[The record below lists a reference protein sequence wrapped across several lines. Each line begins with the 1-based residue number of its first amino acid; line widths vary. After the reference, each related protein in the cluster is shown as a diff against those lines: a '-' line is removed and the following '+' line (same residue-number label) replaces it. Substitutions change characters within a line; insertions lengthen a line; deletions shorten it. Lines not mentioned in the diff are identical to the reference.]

1 MSDSSSKPG
10 KRRAEAP
17 KRSGGA
23 ALAASTD
30 RLRNIAASVVWVVA
44 VVCALTL
51 AVGALLVSLD
61 FNRDNAVV
69 DFVLNIANSID
80 FGEFKDFKP
89 DVEKG
94 ASAADRESARQS
106 AETKSVM
113 VNWGIAAIIYLVVGK
128 VLERLLRPKK

>member
-10 KRRAEAP
+10 KRRAETP
-17 KRSGGA
+17 KRGGGV

-30 RLRNIAASVVWVVA
+30 RLRNLAASVVWIVA

-51 AVGALLVSLD
+51 AVGALLIALD
-61 FNRDNAVV
+61 FNRSNAIV
-69 DFVLNIANSID
+69 DLVTQAADAID
-80 FGEFKDFKP
+80 FGEFKEFDAGKS
-89 DVEKG
+89 K
-94 ASAADRESARQS
+94 ASRESAL
-106 AETKSVM
+106 TKSVM